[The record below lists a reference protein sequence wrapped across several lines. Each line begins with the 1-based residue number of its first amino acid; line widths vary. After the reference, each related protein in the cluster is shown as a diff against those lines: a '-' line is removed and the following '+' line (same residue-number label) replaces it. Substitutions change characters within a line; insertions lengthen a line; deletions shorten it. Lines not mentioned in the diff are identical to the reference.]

1 MHIPAR
7 MHTGAQARGS
17 CAQKRHAR
25 VHTRHRAWMHACTH
39 TGSSACAHTGHMH
52 ICTQA
57 PCMHAHQ
64 PTCVQVCTHRTQTH
78 VYTRHPA
85 GTHTCVHT
93 HTQVLVGLCL
103 YSTPR
108 RAAELRVR
116 RGKAGGKEGKSGA
129 GRGSELM
136 VSWSVGYLG
145 EPSPGSCRAA
155 TAQASLPTPLT
166 APTQGL

>member
-1 MHIPAR
+1 MHR
-7 MHTGAQARGS
+7 KG
-17 CAQKRHAR
+17 
-25 VHTRHRAWMHACTH
+25 MHACTQGIVH
-39 TGSSACAHTGHMH
+39 G
-52 ICTQA
+52 
-57 PCMHAHQ
+57 CMHAHTLAHLPVHTQ
-64 PTCVQVCTHRTQTH
+64 DTCTFAHKHHACMHTSPHACRCAHTEHRHTCTQGTLQV
-78 VYTRHPA
+78 
-85 GTHTCVHT
+85 CVHT

-103 YSTPR
+103 YSNPR

-116 RGKAGGKEGKSGA
+116 RGKAGGKEGKSRA